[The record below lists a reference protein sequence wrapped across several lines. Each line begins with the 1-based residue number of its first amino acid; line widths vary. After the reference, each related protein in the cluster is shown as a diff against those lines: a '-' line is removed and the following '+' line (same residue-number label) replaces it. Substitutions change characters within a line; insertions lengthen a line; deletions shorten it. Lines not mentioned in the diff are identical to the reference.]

1 MCSKLC
7 PLIDSPSTHSCG
19 LLRLHC
25 LQVMQVKNFGRR
37 GRTKYTHLVDQ
48 DTTDFTDPS
57 AQDVSLRHKRRLA
70 GTDLEFSR
78 PKALRT

>member
-1 MCSKLC
+1 MSKTS
-7 PLIDSPSTHSCG
+7 PLLKPRT
-19 LLRLHC
+19 

-48 DTTDFTDPS
+48 DTTEFADPS